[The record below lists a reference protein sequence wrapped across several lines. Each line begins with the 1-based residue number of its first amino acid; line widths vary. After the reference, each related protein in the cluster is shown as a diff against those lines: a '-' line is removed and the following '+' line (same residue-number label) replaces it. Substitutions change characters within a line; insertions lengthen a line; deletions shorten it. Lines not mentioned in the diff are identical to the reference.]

1 MFLLEAKV
9 VIFICF
15 NSNSLSQIEVDAIT
29 LRIKELL
36 VDKSVKILWKQNES
50 TDRSPVTKSWSCPRS
65 EGRATKCT
73 KMGSGTTQAASPL
86 NPEDLT
92 LLLKTR
98 LRYGKISY
106 VEKDVE
112 KREKGWT
119 APQMIADELLVRWQ
133 STIDAELL
141 ISQNVRTGDLRI
153 VVNKEKDT
161 ATSRRIVDTFKG
173 ALQSYLPLFI
183 SSNNPSS

>member
-9 VIFICF
+9 VIFLCY
-15 NSNSLSQIEVDAIT
+15 NKLSQIKADAIT
-29 LRIKELL
+29 ERIKEVL
-36 VDKSVKILWKQNES
+36 VDKNVKILWKQDES
-50 TDRSPVTKSWSCPRS
+50 TKRSPLTRSLSCPSSEGWATKS
-65 EGRATKCT
+65 TKIGL
-73 KMGSGTTQAASPL
+73 GSTQGAPPI

-98 LRYGKISY
+98 LRHGKISY
-106 VEKDVE
+106 DEHDVE
-112 KREKGWT
+112 QRAEGWT

-141 ISQNVRTGDLRI
+141 ISQNFRTGDLRI

-173 ALQSYLPLFI
+173 ALQSYLPLFR

>member
-1 MFLLEAKV
+1 MFLLEEKV
-9 VIFICF
+9 VIFLCY
-15 NSNSLSQIEVDAIT
+15 NKLSQIKADAIT
-29 LRIKELL
+29 ERIKEGL
-36 VDKSVKILWKQNES
+36 VDKNVKILWKQDES
-50 TDRSPVTKSWSCPRS
+50 TKRSPLTRSWSCPSS
-65 EGRATKCT
+65 EGQATKST
-73 KMGSGTTQAASPL
+73 KMGSGRTQGTSPK

-112 KREKGWT
+112 ERAEGWT
-119 APQMIADELLVRWQ
+119 APQMIADELLMRWQ

-141 ISQNVRTGDLRI
+141 ISQNTKTGDLRI

-173 ALQSYLPLFI
+173 ALQSYLPLLR